1 MTIFEARVV
10 RAITRRAAG
19 RSPTAVVA
27 GMVSFVVL
35 GCGAKT
41 GLDTWSRAEEG
52 SMQFER
58 LHQTWPLTGYV
69 VSTQRP
75 TLEWRN
81 VESSRTRIELSRT
94 RGFER
99 VEVQSVVE
107 GSSWRPPE
115 RLAPGPWFWRLSS
128 TTSELRSAVWSFRA
142 PIRDSSNDSVLNFV
156 QDFNSDGLAD
166 VVAFG
171 FADPVGFTGAVTY
184 VHFGRRGSTLSDGV
198 LVAGES
204 NTDAFLYGSA
214 TSVVDVVG
222 LGFPGFVRRP
232 MHRDYYFG
240 DLLVGGEEGL
250 SLGVRDTIPGKVVGV
265 GDIDRDGLGDLH
277 VRTGPPGSPEYWLF
291 GSRAGASSRRATN
304 RQDVRPVPGGVLST
318 GPGAFPI
325 DFNGDRQMDLLTGEI
340 RRDAVVLVVNWGPL
354 LRPSPA
360 TEVRLDMSGFMAG
373 TRLGDVNGDGYPDT
387 GVMGTSPSAAVVYG
401 GATLR
406 AERFQF
412 VTTVAERFSDHYLIG
427 IGDVNGDGFSDAVQ
441 QPLRVNVN
449 LRPRGLLVHY
459 GSPAGL
465 SSEPSLEIRGAPGS
479 FFFGGGVCGC
489 GDLDGDGLDDLV
501 VSDWNNSDRALLVY
515 RGSASGLPTQP
526 SYAVA
531 RPTRTLQVYGH
542 SIGVQ

>member
-10 RAITRRAAG
+10 RAIARRAAG

-27 GMVSFVVL
+27 GIVSSVAL

-58 LHQTWPLTGYV
+58 LHQTWPLTGFV

-166 VVAFG
+166 VVTFG
-171 FADPVGFTGAVTY
+171 AADAMSNAGARTY

-198 LVAGES
+198 AVAEDI
-204 NTDAFLYGSA
+204 N
-214 TSVVDVVG
+214 VDPYIFHGASGVPDMVG
-222 LGFPGFVRRP
+222 LGFPGIARRP
-232 MHRDYYFG
+232 RHLTLIYG
-240 DLLVGGEEGL
+240 DLLVGNEGGL
-250 SLGVRDTIPGKVVGV
+250 AYGVRDTILGRVTGV

-277 VRTGPPGSPEYWLF
+277 VKTGLYGSPEHWLL
-291 GSRAGASSRRATN
+291 GARRGANYRHIVNREDFRRASDPS
-304 RQDVRPVPGGVLST
+304 QGVVPQ
-318 GPGAFPI
+318 PFPI
-325 DFNGDRQMDLLTGEI
+325 DWNGDRQMDLLSWE
-340 RRDAVVLVVNWGPL
+340 RRGLTSGVLLVNFGPL
-354 LRPSPA
+354 LSPSPP
-360 TEVRLDMSGFMAG
+360 TEVTVNSEGMWAFSN
-373 TRLGDVNGDGYPDT
+373 LGDVDGNGYPDVAFI
-387 GVMGTSPSAAVVYG
+387 GISLDIAIVYG
-401 GATLR
+401 GPRLR
-406 AERFQF
+406 VQPFRLMGEDLGWGRYAL
-412 VTTVAERFSDHYLIG
+412 TSL
-427 IGDVNGDGFSDAVQ
+427 GDVNGDGFSDAVQ
-441 QPLRVNVN
+441 SSPWSNINSL
-449 LRPRGLLVHY
+449 PRGLLVFD
-459 GSPAGL
+459 GGPSGL
-465 SSEPSLEIRGAPGS
+465 RTEPSREIRGPAGS
-479 FFFGGGVCGC
+479 GFFGSAVCGC
-489 GDLDGDGLDDLV
+489 GDLDGDGFADLV
-501 VSDWNNSDRALLVY
+501 VSDLNVADRALFVY
-515 RGSASGLPTQP
+515 RGSSAGLPAQP
-526 SYAVA
+526 SYSLP
-531 RPTRTLQVYGH
+531 RPDGRLAVYG
-542 SIGVQ
+542 IRLGVN